1 MSLRRYLLVLLAL
14 FGAVVGV
21 VVLGTFRQPTLGLD
35 LQGGLE
41 VVLEARPEAGQE
53 LTDADLDRSV
63 EIIRQRVDKIGVS
76 EPEIRRQEPNQIVV
90 DLAGVFDAQRASS
103 VIGQTAQLEFFDLQ
117 GDVMPVS
124 SDGTGNPVPSATLLP
139 LLTPEDDLPEGTT
152 AREWYLYGDEKE
164 RIAGPAATKEEL
176 LLQVEGGEAPEGS
189 EFYVVPSNQTVLTC
203 GSVTDD
209 EAAAA
214 KPCPGGVSAAQPW
227 YYLYKYEP
235 NNEEQPIPELTGED
249 LNAGGTRQDF
259 DPQTGEPV
267 VLLDFTDDGADKF
280 HDITRELS
288 QRGALVAAQNGIT
301 GRGDDARQFA
311 QSFAIVLDGEIRS
324 FPIIDFTD
332 PSLAD
337 GIAGGSAQISGLDGI
352 DEAKD
357 LALVLQTGA
366 LPVEFVQVDSTQVS
380 ATLGE
385 DSLRQALIA
394 GIGGLIAVA
403 LFLLIVYR
411 FLGVVAI
418 IGLAVYG
425 VFLYG
430 AILAFNVTMTLPG
443 IAGIILTIGVAAD
456 ANIVIFERI
465 KEEVRAGRSVRAAIA
480 TGYSKGF
487 ATIVDANVVTM
498 ITAGVLFLVATG
510 GVRGFAL
517 MLLLGTLISMFTAV
531 LATRALLGV
540 LSRFRWF
547 DNPRFMGASAQK
559 IPEWQK
565 IDIVG
570 LRRIWF
576 TTATVILV
584 ISVGAI
590 IFKGLNLG
598 IDFEGGTQVSFETAE
613 PTAVEDVRNEM
624 SSLGRA
630 GAVIQGRGDETNGEY
645 QQFQIKTESLT
656 TADQNELT
664 LALENDVGAESIGV
678 RNVSGSFSDQIL
690 RSAIYAII
698 ASLVLIVIYVT
709 IRFEFIFALPIF
721 RALFYDIT
729 VAMGVYALFGWEV
742 TAATVAALLT
752 ILGYS
757 MYDTIIIF
765 DRVRE
770 NIPLMRKSSFAA
782 IANQSLWETV
792 RRSLATTFITLL
804 PIVSL
809 ILFGGDTLKEFAFAL
824 LIGIASGAFSTIFI
838 ATPFLA
844 VLKEREPEFARR
856 KDAGLQEKL
865 DTVGEQSVSR
875 ADEEVEP
882 EVAPGPEPEV
892 VEEPVAVADEGGEGE
907 ETEPVPAGDGG
918 TEGAA
923 ARREARRKRRRA
935 RPHGRAR

>member
-1 MSLRRYLLVLLAL
+1 VRRHLLILLVL
-14 FGAVVGV
+14 FGAIAGV
-21 VVLGTFRQPTLGLD
+21 ATLGYFREPTLGLD

-53 LTDADLDRSV
+53 LTEADLDRSV
-63 EIIRQRVDKIGVS
+63 EIIRERVDKIGVS
-76 EPEIRRQEPNQIVV
+76 EPEIRKQEPNQIVV
-90 DLAGVFDAQRASS
+90 DLAGVFDAQRAAT
-103 VIGQTAQLEFFDLQ
+103 VIGQTAQLAFFDLQ
-117 GDVMPVS
+117 GDVDPLS
-124 SDGTGNPVPSATLLP
+124 ADANGNPVPSETLLP

-152 AREWYLYGDEKE
+152 AREWYLYGDKKQ
-164 RIAGPAATKEEL
+164 RLAGPAPTKEEL
-176 LLQVEGGEAPEGS
+176 LQQVERGEAPEGS
-189 EFYVVPSNQTVLTC
+189 EFYVVPSNKAILTC
-203 GSVTDD
+203 GSTPAPG
-209 EAAAA
+209 EEPSSQ
-214 KPCPGGVSAAQPW
+214 PCPGNVGANQPW
-227 YYLYKYEP
+227 YYLYKYQP
-235 NNEEQPIPELTGED
+235 NNEEEPIPALTGED

-259 DPQTGEPV
+259 DTQTGEPI
-267 VLLDFTDDGADKF
+267 VLLDFTDEGGDRF

-288 QRGALVAAQNGIT
+288 QRGALLAAQNGVT
-301 GRGDDARQFA
+301 GRGEDARAFA

-337 GIAGGSAQISGLDGI
+337 GIAGGSAQISGLDSI

-403 LFLLIVYR
+403 IFLLLVYR

-418 IGLAVYG
+418 IGLIVYG

-465 KEEVRAGRSVRAAIA
+465 KEEVRAGKSVRAAIA
-480 TGYSKGF
+480 TGYRKGF

-498 ITAGVLFLVATG
+498 ITAAVLFTVATG
-510 GVRGFAL
+510 SVKGFAL

-540 LSRFRWF
+540 LGRFRWF

-559 IPEWQK
+559 IPDWQK

-570 LRRIWF
+570 KRRIWF
-576 TTATVILV
+576 SIATAVLV
-584 ISVGAI
+584 VSVAAI
-590 IFKGLNLG
+590 VFKGLNLG
-598 IDFEGGTQVSFETAE
+598 IDFDGGTQVSFRTAE
-613 PTAVEDVRNEM
+613 PTSVEDVRNEM
-624 SSLGRA
+624 SAIGRA
-630 GAVIQGRGDETNGEY
+630 DAVIQGRGDETDGEY
-645 QQFQIKTESLT
+645 TQFQIKTESLP
-656 TADQNELT
+656 TAEQNELT
-664 LALENDVGAESIGV
+664 RALENDLGAESIGV
-678 RNVSGSFSDQIL
+678 RNVSGSFSEQIL
-690 RSAIYAII
+690 RSAIYAIV
-698 ASLVLIVIYVT
+698 ASLILIVIYVT
-709 IRFEFIFALPIF
+709 IRFEFVFALPIF

-782 IANQSLWETV
+782 IANQSLWETI
-792 RRSLATTFITLL
+792 RRSLATSFITLL
-804 PIVSL
+804 PIASL
-809 ILFGGDTLKEFAFAL
+809 ILFGGDTLKEFALAL

-865 DTVGEQSVSR
+865 DTVGEQR
-875 ADEEVEP
+875 EAMPEAEQEP
-882 EVAPGPEPEV
+882 EA
-892 VEEPVAVADEGGEGE
+892 VEEPAVEEPAVEEEKAPVAADGEPAA
-907 ETEPVPAGDGG
+907 EPAADAAAAS
-918 TEGAA
+918 AA

>member
-1 MSLRRYLLVLLAL
+1 ML
-14 FGAVVGV
+14 
-21 VVLGTFRQPTLGLD
+21 
-35 LQGGLE
+35 
-41 VVLEARPEAGQE
+41 
-53 LTDADLDRSV
+53 
-63 EIIRQRVDKIGVS
+63 
-76 EPEIRRQEPNQIVV
+76 
-90 DLAGVFDAQRASS
+90 
-103 VIGQTAQLEFFDLQ
+103 
-117 GDVMPVS
+117 
-124 SDGTGNPVPSATLLP
+124 
-139 LLTPEDDLPEGTT
+139 
-152 AREWYLYGDEKE
+152 
-164 RIAGPAATKEEL
+164 
-176 LLQVEGGEAPEGS
+176 
-189 EFYVVPSNQTVLTC
+189 
-203 GSVTDD
+203 
-209 EAAAA
+209 
-214 KPCPGGVSAAQPW
+214 
-227 YYLYKYEP
+227 
-235 NNEEQPIPELTGED
+235 
-249 LNAGGTRQDF
+249 
-259 DPQTGEPV
+259 
-267 VLLDFTDDGADKF
+267 
-280 HDITRELS
+280 
-288 QRGALVAAQNGIT
+288 AAQNGVT
-301 GRGDDARQFA
+301 GRGEEARAFA

-332 PSLAD
+332 PQLAD
-337 GIAGGSAQISGLDGI
+337 GIAGGSAQITGLDGI
-352 DEAKD
+352 EEAKD

-465 KEEVRAGRSVRAAIA
+465 KEEVRAGKSVRAAIA
-480 TGYSKGF
+480 TGYRKGF

-498 ITAGVLFLVATG
+498 ITAAVLFAVATG

-547 DNPRFMGASAQK
+547 DNPRFMGASAQR
-559 IPEWQK
+559 IPDWQK

-576 TTATVILV
+576 TTATVVLV
-584 ISVGAI
+584 IAIGAI

-598 IDFEGGTQVSFETAE
+598 IDFEGGTQVSFETPE
-613 PTAVEDVRNEM
+613 PTSVEDVRQEVAG
-624 SSLGRA
+624 LGLA
-630 GAVIQGRGDETNGEY
+630 DAVIQGRGDESAGEY

-656 TADQNELT
+656 TAEQNELT
-664 LALENDVGAESIGV
+664 LSLENDLGADSIGV
-678 RNVSGSFSDQIL
+678 RNVSGSFSEQIL
-690 RSAIYAII
+690 RSAIYAIV
-698 ASLVLIVIYVT
+698 ASLILIVIYVT

-721 RALFYDIT
+721 RALFYDVT
-729 VAMGVYALFGWEV
+729 VAMGVYALLGWEV
-742 TAATVAALLT
+742 TAATVAAILT

-804 PIVSL
+804 PILSL

-865 DTVGEQSVSR
+865 DTVGEQSER
-875 ADEEVEP
+875 AAEV
-882 EVAPGPEPEV
+882 PEPEPEAV
-892 VEEPVAVADEGGEGE
+892 PEPVAEEEEVAAVATEG
-907 ETEPVPAGDGG
+907 AASGDGSKD
-918 TEGAA
+918 GAA

>member
-1 MSLRRYLLVLLAL
+1 MRRYLLILLVLV
-14 FGAVVGV
+14 GAILGV
-21 VVLGTFRQPTLGLD
+21 VTFGYFREPTLGLD

-63 EIIRQRVDKIGVS
+63 EIIRERVDRIGVS
-76 EPEIRRQEPNQIVV
+76 EPEIRTQDPNQIVV
-90 DLAGVFDAQRASS
+90 DLAGVFDAQRAAAL
-103 VIGQTAQLEFFDLQ
+103 IGQTAQLEFYDLQ
-117 GDVMPVS
+117 ADVEPVS
-124 SDGTGNPVPSATLLP
+124 ADAAGNPVPSATLLP

-152 AREWYLYGDEKE
+152 AREWYLYGEEKQ
-164 RIAGPAATKEEL
+164 RLAGPAGTKAEL
-176 LLQVEGGEAPEGS
+176 LQQVEGGEAPRGA

-203 GSVTDD
+203 GANASADD

-214 KPCPGGVSAAQPW
+214 KPCPGNVAATQPW
-227 YYLYKYEP
+227 YYLYKYQPDNAES
-235 NNEEQPIPELTGED
+235 PIPELTGED
-249 LNAGGTRQDF
+249 LNADGTRQDF
-259 DPQTGEPV
+259 DPQTGEPI

-288 QRGALVAAQNGIT
+288 QRGALLAAQNGIT
-301 GRGDDARQFA
+301 GRGEDARAFA
-311 QSFAIVLDGEIRS
+311 QSFAIVLDNEIRS

-332 PSLAD
+332 PTLAD
-337 GIAGGSAQISGLDGI
+337 GIAGGSAQITGLDSI

-380 ATLGE
+380 ARLGE

-403 LFLLIVYR
+403 IFLLLVYR

-465 KEEVRAGRSVRAAIA
+465 KEEVRAGKSVRAAIA
-480 TGYSKGF
+480 TGYRKGF

-498 ITAGVLFLVATG
+498 ITAGVLFMVATG

-547 DNPRFMGASAQK
+547 DNPKFMGASAEK

-565 IDIVG
+565 IDFVG

-576 TTATVILV
+576 TTATVVLV
-584 ISVGAI
+584 VAVAAI

-598 IDFEGGTQVSFETAE
+598 IDFEGGSQVSFETPE
-613 PTAVEDVRNEM
+613 PTSVEEVRSEVAG
-624 SSLGRA
+624 LGLA
-630 GAVIQGRGDETNGEY
+630 DAVIQGRGDETNGEY
-645 QQFQIKTESLT
+645 EQFQIKTESLT
-656 TADQNELT
+656 TAEQNELT
-664 LALENDVGAESIGV
+664 LALENDLGAESIGI
-678 RNVSGSFSDQIL
+678 RNVSGSFSEQIL
-690 RSAIYAII
+690 RGAIYAIV

-709 IRFEFIFALPIF
+709 IRFEFVFALPIF

-782 IANQSLWETV
+782 IANQSLWETI
-792 RRSLATTFITLL
+792 RRSLATSFITLL

-865 DTVGEQSVSR
+865 DTVGEQ
-875 ADEEVEP
+875 ADRTVPAEEAAVAAEP
-882 EVAPGPEPEV
+882 
-892 VEEPVAVADEGGEGE
+892 EPVAEEDEAVATLAGSSDQAAPEASA
-907 ETEPVPAGDGG
+907 AGDGSKD
-918 TEGAA
+918 AA

>member
-1 MSLRRYLLVLLAL
+1 VRRHLLILLVL
-14 FGAVVGV
+14 FGAIAGV
-21 VVLGTFRQPTLGLD
+21 ATLGYFREPTLGLD

-63 EIIRQRVDKIGVS
+63 EIIRERVDKIGVS

-90 DLAGVFDAQRASS
+90 DLAGVFDAQRAASL
-103 VIGQTAQLEFFDLQ
+103 IGQTAQLAFYDLQ
-117 GDVMPVS
+117 GDVDPLS
-124 SDGTGNPVPSATLLP
+124 ADASGNPVPSETLLP
-139 LLTPEDDLPEGTT
+139 LLTPEEDLPEGTT
-152 AREWYLYGDEKE
+152 AREWYLYGDKKQ
-164 RIAGPAATKEEL
+164 RLAGPAPTKEEL
-176 LLQVEGGEAPEGS
+176 LQQVEGGEAPEGS
-189 EFYVVPSNQTVLTC
+189 EFYVVPSNKTIITC
-203 GSVTDD
+203 GSPPASG
-209 EAAAA
+209 EEPSSQ
-214 KPCPGGVSAAQPW
+214 PCPGGVGANQTS
-227 YYLYKYEP
+227 YYLYKYQP
-235 NNEEQPIPELTGED
+235 NNEEEPIPALTGED
-249 LNAGGTRQDF
+249 LNADGTRQDF
-259 DPQTGEPV
+259 DTQTGQPI
-267 VLLDFTDDGADKF
+267 VLLDFTDEGGDRF

-288 QRGALVAAQNGIT
+288 QRGALLAAQNGVT
-301 GRGDDARQFA
+301 GRGEDARAFA

-332 PSLAD
+332 PQLAD
-337 GIAGGSAQISGLDGI
+337 GIAGGSAQITGLDSI

-403 LFLLIVYR
+403 IFLLLVYR

-418 IGLAVYG
+418 IGLIVYG
-425 VFLYG
+425 IFLYG
-430 AILAFNVTMTLPG
+430 AILAFSVTMTLPG

-465 KEEVRAGRSVRAAIA
+465 KEEVRAGKSVRAAIS
-480 TGYSKGF
+480 TGYRKGF

-498 ITAGVLFLVATG
+498 ITAAVLFTVATG
-510 GVRGFAL
+510 SVKGFAL

-540 LSRFRWF
+540 LARFRWF

-570 LRRIWF
+570 KRRIWF
-576 TTATVILV
+576 TTATVVLV
-584 ISVGAI
+584 IAVGAI

-598 IDFEGGTQVSFETAE
+598 IDFDGGTQVSFRTAE
-613 PTAVEDVRNEM
+613 PTSVEDVRSEM
-624 SSLGRA
+624 AAIGRA
-630 GAVIQGRGDETNGEY
+630 DAVIQGRGDETDGRY
-645 QQFQIKTESLT
+645 TQFQIKTESLP
-656 TADQNELT
+656 TAEQNELT
-664 LALENDVGAESIGV
+664 LALENDLGADSIGV
-678 RNVSGSFSDQIL
+678 RNVSGSFSEQIL
-690 RSAIYAII
+690 RGAIYAII
-698 ASLVLIVIYVT
+698 ASLLLIVIYVT
-709 IRFEFIFALPIF
+709 IRFEFVFALPIF
-721 RALFYDIT
+721 RALFYDVT
-729 VAMGVYALFGWEV
+729 VAMGVYALLGWEV

-752 ILGYS
+752 IMGYS

-770 NIPLMRKSSFAA
+770 NIPLMRKSSIAA
-782 IANQSLWETV
+782 ICNQSLWETV
-792 RRSLATTFITLL
+792 RRSLATSFITLL
-804 PIVSL
+804 PILSL

-844 VLKEREPEFARR
+844 VLKEREPEFAKR

-865 DTVGEQSVSR
+865 DTVGEQR
-875 ADEEVEP
+875 EAR
-882 EVAPGPEPEV
+882 PEPEA
-892 VEEPVAVADEGGEGE
+892 VEEPVLAAEEHAPVAADGEPAVDA
-907 ETEPVPAGDGG
+907 AAA
-918 TEGAA
+918 GAA

>member
-1 MSLRRYLLVLLAL
+1 VRRYLLILLVLV
-14 FGAVVGV
+14 GAIAGV
-21 VVLGTFRQPTLGLD
+21 VTFGYFREPTLGLD

-53 LTDADLDRSV
+53 LTEADLDRSV
-63 EIIRQRVDKIGVS
+63 EIIRERVDRIGVS
-76 EPEIRRQEPNQIVV
+76 EPEIRTQDPNQIVV
-90 DLAGVFDAQRASS
+90 DLAGVFDAQRAAAL
-103 VIGQTAQLEFFDLQ
+103 IGQTAQLEFYDLQ
-117 GDVMPVS
+117 ADVDPVS
-124 SDGTGNPVPSATLLP
+124 ADPNGNPVPSETLLP
-139 LLTPEDDLPEGTT
+139 LLTPENDLPEGTT
-152 AREWYLYGDEKE
+152 AREWYLYGDEKQ
-164 RIAGPAATKEEL
+164 RLAGPAGTKEEL
-176 LLQVEGGEAPEGS
+176 LQQVEGGEAPKGA
-189 EFYVVPSNQTVLTC
+189 EFYVVPSNKTVLTC
-203 GSVTDD
+203 GSTPSPG
-209 EAAAA
+209 EEPSSQ
-214 KPCPGGVSAAQPW
+214 PCPGNVGANQPW
-227 YYLYKYEP
+227 YYLYEYQPDDAE
-235 NNEEQPIPELTGED
+235 NPIPELTGED
-249 LNAGGTRQDF
+249 LNADGTRQDF
-259 DPQTGEPV
+259 DPQTGQPI
-267 VLLDFTDDGADKF
+267 VLLDFTDEGGDKF

-288 QRGALVAAQNGIT
+288 QRGALLAAQNGIT
-301 GRGDDARQFA
+301 GRGEDARAFA
-311 QSFAIVLDGEIRS
+311 QSFAIVLDNEIRS

-337 GIAGGSAQISGLDGI
+337 GIAGGSAQITGLDSI

-394 GIGGLIAVA
+394 GIGGLLAVA
-403 LFLLIVYR
+403 LFLLLVYR

-465 KEEVRAGRSVRAAIA
+465 KEEVRAGKSVRAAIA
-480 TGYSKGF
+480 TGYRKGF

-498 ITAGVLFLVATG
+498 ITAAVLFMVATG

-540 LSRFRWF
+540 LARFRWF

-559 IPEWQK
+559 IPDWQK

-576 TTATVILV
+576 TTATVVLV
-584 ISVGAI
+584 VAVAAI

-598 IDFEGGTQVSFETAE
+598 IDFEGGSQVSFTTSE
-613 PTAVEDVRNEM
+613 PTSVEEVRQHVADI
-624 SSLGRA
+624 GRA
-630 GAVIQGRGDETNGEY
+630 DAVIQGRGDETNGDYE
-645 QQFQIKTESLT
+645 QFQIKTESLT
-656 TADQNELT
+656 TAEQNELS
-664 LALENDVGAESIGV
+664 LALENELGAESVGI
-678 RNVSGSFSDQIL
+678 RNVSGSFSEQIL
-690 RSAIYAII
+690 RGAIYAIV

-709 IRFEFIFALPIF
+709 IRFEFVFALPIF

-782 IANQSLWETV
+782 IANQSLWETI
-792 RRSLATTFITLL
+792 RRSLATSFITLL

-824 LIGIASGAFSTIFI
+824 LIGISSGAFSTIFI

-865 DTVGEQSVSR
+865 DTVGEQ
-875 ADEEVEP
+875 ADGTVEAG
-882 EVAPGPEPEV
+882 EAAVEAKPEPA
-892 VEEPVAVADEGGEGE
+892 EEEAVAELAGSGEQAAPE
-907 ETEPVPAGDGG
+907 AAATGDGSKDV
-918 TEGAA
+918 AA

>member
-1 MSLRRYLLVLLAL
+1 VRRYLLILLVL
-14 FGAVVGV
+14 FGAIAGV
-21 VVLGTFRQPTLGLD
+21 ATLGYFREPTLGLD

-53 LTDADLDRSV
+53 LTEADLDRSV
-63 EIIRQRVDKIGVS
+63 EIIRERVDKLGVS
-76 EPEIRRQEPNQIVV
+76 EPEIRTQDPNQIVV
-90 DLAGVFDAQRASS
+90 DLAGVFDAQRAST
-103 VIGQTAQLEFFDLQ
+103 VIGQTAQLEFYDLQ
-117 GDVMPVS
+117 DDVDPAWK
-124 SDGTGNPVPSATLLP
+124 DERGNPVASSTLLP
-139 LLTPEDDLPEGTT
+139 LLTREDSLPEGTT
-152 AREWYLYGDEKE
+152 AREWYLFGDKKE
-164 RIAGPAATKEEL
+164 RLAGPAATKDEL
-176 LLQVEGGEAPEGS
+176 LQQVEGGKAPEGS
-189 EFYVVPSNQTVLTC
+189 EFYVVPSGKTILTC
-203 GSVTDD
+203 GSTANADD
-209 EAAAA
+209 PEAAAR
-214 KPCPGGVSAAQPW
+214 PCPGGVTAAQSW
-227 YYLYKYEP
+227 YYLYKYQP
-235 NNEEQPIPELTGED
+235 NDEEHPIPELTGED

-259 DPQTGEPV
+259 DQNGQPN
-267 VLLDFTDDGADKF
+267 VLLDFTDEGGDKF
-280 HDITRELS
+280 HDITRALS
-288 QRGALVAAQNGIT
+288 TRGALLASQFPDVTDRAQQ
-301 GRGDDARQFA
+301 RDLFSQA
-311 QSFAIVLDGEIRS
+311 FAIVLDGEIRS

-332 PSLAD
+332 PQLAD
-337 GIAGGSAQISGLDGI
+337 GIAGGNAEITGLDSL

-385 DSLRQALIA
+385 DSLRQALVA

-403 LFLLIVYR
+403 IFLLLVYR

-418 IGLAVYG
+418 IGLIVYG
-425 VFLYG
+425 IFLYG
-430 AILAFNVTMTLPG
+430 AILAFNVTLTLPG
-443 IAGIILTIGVAAD
+443 IAGIVLTIGVAAD

-465 KEEVRAGRSVRAAIA
+465 KEEVRAGKSVRAAIA
-480 TGYSKGF
+480 TGYRKGF

-498 ITAGVLFLVATG
+498 ITAAVLFTVATG

-559 IPEWQK
+559 IPDWQK
-565 IDIVG
+565 MDIVG

-576 TTATVILV
+576 TTATVVLAL
-584 ISVGAI
+584 SVAAI

-598 IDFEGGTQVSFETAE
+598 IDFEGGTQVSFETPQ
-613 PTAVEDVRNEM
+613 PTSVEDVRKEVDG
-624 SSLGRA
+624 LGLA
-630 GAVIQGRGDETNGEY
+630 DAVIQGRGDETDGGY
-645 QQFQIKTESLT
+645 DQFQIKTESLT
-656 TADQNELT
+656 TGEQNELT
-664 LALENDVGAESIGV
+664 RSLENNLEADAIGV
-678 RNVSGSFSDQIL
+678 RNVSGSFSEQIL
-690 RSAIYAII
+690 RGAIYAIV
-698 ASLVLIVIYVT
+698 ASLILIVIYVT
-709 IRFEFIFALPIF
+709 IRFEFVFALPIF

-742 TAATVAALLT
+742 TAATVAAILT

-782 IANQSLWETV
+782 IANQSLWETI
-792 RRSLATTFITLL
+792 RRSIATSFITLL
-804 PIVSL
+804 PIISL

-865 DTVGEQSVSR
+865 ETVGEQSDRRR
-875 ADEEVEP
+875 AEEPEEEEEEVAAEP
-882 EVAPGPEPEV
+882 EPTVAEA
-892 VEEPVAVADEGGEGE
+892 EEPALVGEGE
-907 ETEPVPAGDGG
+907 QPDTAAA
-918 TEGAA
+918 TAA

>member
-1 MSLRRYLLVLLAL
+1 VRRYLLILLVL
-14 FGAVVGV
+14 FGAIAGV
-21 VVLGTFRQPTLGLD
+21 ATLGYFREPTLGLD

-63 EIIRQRVDKIGVS
+63 EIIRRRVDKIGIS
-76 EPEIRRQEPNQIVV
+76 EPEIRTQDPNQIVV
-90 DLAGVFDAQRASS
+90 DLAGVFDAQRAAEL
-103 VIGQTAQLEFFDLQ
+103 IGQTAQLEFYDLQ
-117 GDVMPVS
+117 GDVDPLS
-124 SDGTGNPVPSATLLP
+124 QDANGNPVASPTLLP
-139 LLTPEDDLPEGTT
+139 LLTREDNLPEGTT
-152 AREWYLYGDEKE
+152 AREWYLYGDRKE
-164 RIAGPAATKEEL
+164 RLAGPAPTKQEL
-176 LLQVEGGEAPEGS
+176 LQQVEGGKAPKGS
-189 EFYVVPSNQTVLTC
+189 EFYVVPSNKSILTC
-203 GSVTDD
+203 GSSANADD
-209 EAAAA
+209 ATAAAQ
-214 KPCPGGVSAAQPW
+214 PCPGGVSAARPW
-227 YYLYKYEP
+227 YYLYKYQP
-235 NNEEQPIPELTGED
+235 NNEEHPIPELTGDD
-249 LNAGGTRQDF
+249 LDAGGTRQDF
-259 DPQTGEPV
+259 DQNGQPNV
-267 VLLDFTDDGADKF
+267 VLKFTDEGGDKF
-280 HDITRELS
+280 HDITRTLS
-288 QRGALVAAQNGIT
+288 QRGAQQAQLAGAQGIDEE
-301 GRGDDARQFA
+301 RAFA

-332 PSLAD
+332 PQLAD
-337 GIAGGSAQISGLDGI
+337 GIAGGNAEITGLDSLG
-352 DEAKD
+352 EAKD

-403 LFLLIVYR
+403 IFLLLVYR

-418 IGLAVYG
+418 IGLIVYG
-425 VFLYG
+425 IFLYG
-430 AILAFNVTMTLPG
+430 AILLFNVTMTLPG

-465 KEEVRAGRSVRAAIA
+465 KEEVRAGKSVRAAIA
-480 TGYSKGF
+480 TGYRKGF

-498 ITAGVLFLVATG
+498 ITAGVLFMVATG

-540 LSRFRWF
+540 LARFRWF
-547 DNPRFMGASAQK
+547 DNPKFMGASGQR

-570 LRRIWF
+570 KRRLWF
-576 TTATVILV
+576 SIATGILV
-584 ISVGAI
+584 LAVAAI

-598 IDFEGGTQVSFETAE
+598 IDFEGGSQISFETAE
-613 PTAVEDVRNEM
+613 STSVEEVRQEM
-624 SSLGRA
+624 DAIGR
-630 GAVIQGRGDETNGEY
+630 GDAVIQGRGDESNGEY
-645 QQFQIKTESLT
+645 TQFQIKTESLT
-656 TADQNELT
+656 TAEQNEIT
-664 LALENDVGAESIGV
+664 RTLENDLGAESIGV
-678 RNVSGSFSDQIL
+678 RNVSGSFSQQIL
-690 RSAIYAII
+690 RGAIYAIV

-721 RALFYDIT
+721 RALFYDVI
-729 VAMGVYALFGWEV
+729 VAMGAYALFGWEV

-782 IANQSLWETV
+782 IANQSLWETI
-792 RRSLATTFITLL
+792 RRSIATSFITLL

-809 ILFGGDTLKEFAFAL
+809 ILFGGETLKQFAFAL
-824 LIGIASGAFSTIFI
+824 FIGIASGAFSTIFI

-865 DTVGEQSVSR
+865 ETVGEQSDR
-875 ADEEVEP
+875 EKA
-882 EVAPGPEPEV
+882 APEPEEEA
-892 VEEPVAVADEGGEGE
+892 VEEPEPAPEEAEEPALVGEAEKPDGAAV
-907 ETEPVPAGDGG
+907 T
-918 TEGAA
+918 AA

>member
-1 MSLRRYLLVLLAL
+1 MSLRRYLLILLAL
-14 FGAVVGV
+14 FGAVAAVI
-21 VVLGTFRQPTLGLD
+21 VLGTFRSPTLGLD

-53 LTDADLDRSV
+53 LTDEDLDRSV

-90 DLAGVFDAQRASS
+90 DLAGVFDAQRAAS
-103 VIGQTAQLEFFDLQ
+103 VIGQTAQLEFYDLQ
-117 GDVMPVS
+117 GDVQPIS
-124 SDGTGNPVPSATLLP
+124 ADPSGNPVPSPTLLP
-139 LLTPEDDLPEGTT
+139 LLTAEDDLPEGTT
-152 AREWYLYGDEKE
+152 AREWYLYGEEKE
-164 RIAGPAATKEEL
+164 RLAGPAATKEEL
-176 LLQVEGGEAPEGS
+176 LQQVERGEAPEGS
-189 EFYVVPSNQTVLTC
+189 EFFVVPSNRTVLTC
-203 GSVTDD
+203 GSNTDD
-209 EAAAA
+209 ESAAA

-227 YYLYKYEP
+227 YYLYTY
-235 NNEEQPIPELTGED
+235 QPDDAESPVPELTGED
-249 LNAGGTRQDF
+249 LNADGTRQDF
-259 DPQTGEPV
+259 DTQTGQPI
-267 VLLDFTDDGADKF
+267 VLLDFTDEGGDKF

-288 QRGALVAAQNGIT
+288 QRGALLAAQNGVT
-301 GRGDDARQFA
+301 GRGEDARAFA
-311 QSFAIVLDGEIRS
+311 QSFAIVLDNEIRS

-332 PSLAD
+332 PQLAD
-337 GIAGGSAQISGLDGI
+337 GIAGGSAQITGLDGI
-352 DEAKD
+352 EEAKD

-403 LFLLIVYR
+403 LFLLLVYR

-430 AILAFNVTMTLPG
+430 AILAFNVTLTLPG

-465 KEEVRAGRSVRAAIA
+465 KEEVRAGKSVRAAIA
-480 TGYSKGF
+480 TGYRKGF
-487 ATIVDANVVTM
+487 GTIVDANVVTM
-498 ITAGVLFLVATG
+498 ITAAVLFMVATG

-540 LSRFRWF
+540 LARFRWF
-547 DNPRFMGASAQK
+547 DNPRFMGASAER
-559 IPEWQK
+559 IPDWQK
-565 IDIVG
+565 VDIVG
-570 LRRIWF
+570 MRRIWF
-576 TTATVILV
+576 TTATVVLV
-584 ISVGAI
+584 VAVGAI

-613 PTAVEDVRNEM
+613 PTAVEDVRDEM
-624 SSLGRA
+624 GALGRA

-645 QQFQIKTESLT
+645 TQFQIKTESLT
-656 TADQNELT
+656 TAEQNELT
-664 LALENDVGAESIGV
+664 FALENDLGAESIGI
-678 RNVSGSFSDQIL
+678 RNVSGSFSEQIL
-690 RSAIYAII
+690 KSAIYAII
-698 ASLVLIVIYVT
+698 ASLILIVIYVT

-804 PIVSL
+804 PILSL

-865 DTVGEQSVSR
+865 ETVGEKSDRR
-875 ADEEVEP
+875 AEEP
-882 EVAPGPEPEV
+882 EAEPEPEPEPEAAPEPV
-892 VEEPVAVADEGGEGE
+892 AEEEPVATV
-907 ETEPVPAGDGG
+907 AGDAAP
-918 TEGAA
+918 TEDDGKDGAA

>member
-1 MSLRRYLLVLLAL
+1 M
-14 FGAVVGV
+14 
-21 VVLGTFRQPTLGLD
+21 
-35 LQGGLE
+35 
-41 VVLEARPEAGQE
+41 
-53 LTDADLDRSV
+53 
-63 EIIRQRVDKIGVS
+63 
-76 EPEIRRQEPNQIVV
+76 
-90 DLAGVFDAQRASS
+90 
-103 VIGQTAQLEFFDLQ
+103 IGQTALLEFYDLQ
-117 GDVMPVS
+117 ADVEPIS
-124 SDGTGNPVPSATLLP
+124 SDGAGGIVPSATLLP
-139 LLTPEDDLPEGTT
+139 LLTAEDDLPEGTT

-164 RIAGPAATKEEL
+164 RLAGPAATKEEL
-176 LLQVEGGEAPEGS
+176 LQQVEGGEAPEGS
-189 EFYVVPSNQTVLTC
+189 EFYVVPSNQSVLTC

-209 EAAAA
+209 EEAAA
-214 KPCPGGVSAAQPW
+214 KPCPGNVSASQPW
-227 YYLYKYEP
+227 YYLYKFQP
-235 NNEEQPIPELTGED
+235 NDAENPIPRLTGED
-249 LNAGGTRQDF
+249 LSADNTRQDF
-259 DPQTGEPV
+259 DPQTGQPV
-267 VLLDFTDDGADKF
+267 VLLDFTDEGGDKF

-288 QRGALVAAQNGIT
+288 QRGALLAAQNGVT
-301 GRGDDARQFA
+301 GRGEEARQFA
-311 QSFAIVLDGEIRS
+311 QAFAIVLDNEIRS

-332 PSLAD
+332 PQLAD
-337 GIAGGSAQISGLDGI
+337 GIAGGNAQITGLDGI
-352 DEAKD
+352 QEAKD

-366 LPVEFVQVDSTQVS
+366 LPVEFVQVDSTQIS
-380 ATLGE
+380 STLGA

-465 KEEVRAGRSVRAAIA
+465 KEEVRAGKSVRAAIA

-498 ITAGVLFLVATG
+498 ITAAVLFTVATG
-510 GVRGFAL
+510 SVKGFAL

-559 IPEWQK
+559 IPDWQK

-570 LRRIWF
+570 LRRVWF

-584 ISVGAI
+584 IAIGAI

-613 PTAVEDVRNEM
+613 PTAVEDVRDEM
-624 SSLGRA
+624 ASLGRA
-630 GAVIQGRGDETNGEY
+630 DAVIQGRGDSSGGEY
-645 QQFQIKTESLT
+645 TQFQIKTESLT
-656 TADQNELT
+656 TAEQNQLT
-664 LALENDVGAESIGV
+664 RSLENDLGAESIGV
-678 RNVSGSFSDQIL
+678 RNVSGSFSEQIL
-690 RSAIYAII
+690 RGAIYAII
-698 ASLVLIVIYVT
+698 ASLILIVIYVT

-792 RRSLATTFITLL
+792 RRSLATTLITLL
-804 PIVSL
+804 PILSL

-865 DTVGEQSVSR
+865 DTVGEQS
-875 ADEEVEP
+875 AGGDDEQVEPEAAPEP
-882 EVAPGPEPEV
+882 EVA
-892 VEEPVAVADEGGEGE
+892 EEPVAVAEEDGELE
-907 ETEPVPAGDGG
+907 EAEPVPAGDGDV
-918 TEGAA
+918 EGAD